1 MKNYIFLLLV
11 AILVMSCNSDDTSS
25 TEDTASAN
33 LESKEEHN
41 EGVELLYG
49 NWESDEDLANYLW
62 ENVFNNYEW
71 YDNETNKEVYG
82 EDAAYDL
89 SFEMCEGMEEYFDSR
104 TKGEDAWV
112 QVGVPNPEWTKYGGF
127 QVTAE
132 GKYNSEL

>member
-1 MKNYIFLLLV
+1 
-11 AILVMSCNSDDTSS
+11 MSEKVYVRKVETW
-25 TEDTASAN
+25 TVSAGSEPIEVN
-33 LESKEEHN
+33 VDALRNCEPPY
-41 EGVELLYG
+41 EG
-49 NWESDEDLANYLW
+49 ESDEDLATYLW
-62 ENVFNNYEW
+62 ENVFNNYDW
-71 YDNETNKEVYG
+71 YDNDTNKEVYG

-132 GKYNSEL
+132 GKYNSEW

>member
-1 MKNYIFLLLV
+1 
-11 AILVMSCNSDDTSS
+11 MSEKVYVRKVETW
-25 TEDTASAN
+25 TVSAGSEPIEVN
-33 LESKEEHN
+33 VEALRNCEPPY
-41 EGVELLYG
+41 EG
-49 NWESDEDLANYLW
+49 ESDEDLATYLW
-62 ENVFNNYEW
+62 ENVFNNYDW
-71 YDNETNKEVYG
+71 YDNDTNKEVYG

-132 GKYNSEL
+132 GKYNSEW

>member
-1 MKNYIFLLLV
+1 
-11 AILVMSCNSDDTSS
+11 MSEKVYVRKVETW
-25 TEDTASAN
+25 TISAGSEPIEVN
-33 LESKEEHN
+33 VDALRNCEPPY
-41 EGVELLYG
+41 EG
-49 NWESDEDLANYLW
+49 ESDEDLATYLW
-62 ENVFNNYEW
+62 ENVFNNYDW
-71 YDNETNKEVYG
+71 YDNDTNKEVYG

-132 GKYNSEL
+132 GKYNSEW